1 MPLGYSVLGLGVKE
15 HVADTQG
22 MVAAQLEQALPVL
35 IHLLHWTESLLD
47 PLVHHSVSCVGWDP
61 YQEAKLEPVVIG
73 ALAYSLLD
81 LVEASPERLESV
93 FTGAG
98 LTGC

>member
-35 IHLLHWTESLLD
+35 IHLPYSKLTN
-47 PLVHHSVSCVGWDP
+47 PGWP
-61 YQEAKLEPVVIG
+61 GVVISTHSG
-73 ALAYSLLD
+73 VDVTRDKQRFRDSVNGSVKVVVELVLD
-81 LVEASPERLESV
+81 FR
-93 FTGAG
+93 TQNIG
-98 LTGC
+98 L